1 MLKTSLRLT
10 WRGLNHLT
18 RIVLVMAI
26 ILTLS
31 CGAVILA
38 LRYWILP
45 NIELYHEV
53 ITRSIGHAIDQPVTI
68 GKIEADWQGIRPH
81 LLLTDVLILEKTNPG
96 TTALALHHVDA
107 VLGWLSLLRGE
118 MRLHSL
124 ELDQPDFLVRR
135 DAQGVLHVAGIAL
148 TEQAAGQSGLADWLL
163 HQTYLV
169 VRNARISWLDEQH
182 AAPALIFNQLNL
194 LIENRGY
201 HHRFALRAM
210 PPAALSA
217 RLDVRGDFSGQS
229 FYDLNAWRG
238 QLFTQLDY
246 AEVAAW
252 RTWLPLP
259 GGFKQGRGALRGW
272 LEVAHGK
279 VENVTADLAL
289 ADVQA
294 QLGEGLKLLDIQT
307 LRGRVAWGESE
318 QSLEV
323 SARQLTLKTDALKLQ
338 PTDFDLHLIHAS
350 GKQPASGQMLA
361 SMLELTHLVTLTDSL
376 PLSKDLKQKL
386 TEFSPQGIVSD
397 FQAKW
402 QGDVD
407 KPEHYEVKAKF
418 DQLSMNRTDKLPGF
432 SGLSGELDGSEKTGI
447 LSVNAH
453 HLTVDAPQF
462 MPEPLAF
469 DTLSGQGSWQ
479 AGQQGLEVKFSNIA
493 AFNADLE
500 GTVFGSFQALPKSPG
515 RIDLNINLAHAAIQH
530 ADRYIP
536 LKAIDNA
543 THTWLR
549 NALLDGRAE
558 AFHLRLQG
566 DLNDFPFPENKKGIF
581 QIQAHIKGGA
591 LEYANDWPR
600 VDNIAGEL
608 LIQGK
613 RLEVNATSGMTV
625 GAQLQKVRVTVP
637 DMASP
642 DLLLQV
648 RGEAIGETSRTLD
661 FIRKSPVEGYIDG
674 FTDDMKVRGNGNLQ
688 LAVDIPL
695 RGGKPVTVSGDY
707 HFVDNEVSLGQGVP
721 VLYSTNGD
729 LLFTESILRTQNV
742 RTQILGGPATLDI
755 HSGPD
760 GLVQA
765 KAHGHADMDSLR
777 KKIGLPI
784 LSRLH
789 GGSNWDAD
797 ITIKKK
803 LSNVLVT
810 SNLSG
815 LTSDLPEPF
824 AKEGDEPIPLRF
836 EIKNAIAKQDV
847 ISLQYGN
854 LFNARILR
862 REEGGDMII
871 KRGVLNFGS
880 PGRELRRDGLWITGT
895 IPQLSL
901 QGWGGLINSSSA
913 DVSGPKFSVSG
924 ADLTI
929 QKLDAYGLAMKGLH
943 VNARTR
949 DGVLM
954 AQLTGKEINGE
965 VSWQAEGKGKL
976 VARLQNLNLGLD
988 ESEKSD
994 DTETKPESVLQVSAV
1009 EDSTRTEY
1017 PLLDLAVDTFTWK
1030 DKPIGKVEL
1039 LARQHGRDW
1048 QLEQM
1053 HITNPDGVLTGDG
1066 KYYLKDGKKQTQVN
1080 LKLEISNVGN
1090 VLARSG
1096 YPGTVK
1102 NGNGKLEGDFSWKGA
1117 PGDFSYATLN
1127 GNLKLDAGK
1136 GQFQK
1141 IDPGVGKL
1149 LSILSLQALP
1159 THITLGFTDIFSQ
1172 GFSFDSITG
1181 TGQIKQ
1187 GMLDTSDFRIEGSS
1201 AKVTM
1206 VGQIDF
1212 DHETQNLRIRI
1223 LPALGNS
1230 VSLLGFAGGPLVGV
1244 GTLIVNKILREPL
1257 DKLASFE
1264 YNVTG
1269 TWVNPNVTQLGKPPA
1284 SSTSN
1289 FNNP

>member
-1 MLKTSLRLT
+1 MLKSSLRLT

-18 RIVLVMAI
+18 RIVLVMAV
-26 ILTLS
+26 ILTLAGGS
-31 CGAVILA
+31 ITLA

-45 NIELYHEV
+45 NIELYHDA
-53 ITRSIGHAIDQPVTI
+53 ITQSISHAIDQPVSI

-81 LLLTDVLILEKTNPG
+81 LLLTDVRILEKNQPG

-107 VLGWLSLLRGE
+107 VMGWLTLLRGE
-118 MRLHSL
+118 VRLHSL
-124 ELDQPDFLVRR
+124 ELDQPDLLVRR

-148 TEQAAGQSGLADWLL
+148 TEQTSGQNGLADWLL

-182 AAPALIFNQLNL
+182 ATPALIFNQLNL
-194 LIENRGY
+194 LIENRGR

-229 FYDLNAWRG
+229 FYDLKEWRG
-238 QLFTQLDY
+238 QLYTQLDY
-246 AEVAAW
+246 ADVAAW
-252 RTWLPLP
+252 RPWLPLP

-272 LEVAHGK
+272 LEIAHGK
-279 VENVTADLAL
+279 VEQVTSDLAL
-289 ADVQA
+289 AEVQA
-294 QLGEGLKLLDIQT
+294 QLGEGLKPLDLHS
-307 LRGRVAWGESE
+307 LRGRIAWGESE
-318 QSLEV
+318 QGFEV
-323 SARQLTLKTDALKLQ
+323 STRQLTLKTDTVKLQ
-338 PTDFDLHLIHAS
+338 PTDFNLHMTHAS
-350 GKQPASGQMLA
+350 GKQPASGQMYA
-361 SMLELTHLVTLTDSL
+361 STLELTHLVTLTDAL
-376 PLSKDLKQKL
+376 PLSKELKQKL
-386 TEFSPQGIVSD
+386 SELSPQGIVTG

-402 QGDVD
+402 QGEID

-418 DQLSMNRTDKLPGF
+418 DQLSMKRTDKLPGF
-432 SGLSGELDGSEKTGI
+432 SGLSGELDGSEKTGVV
-447 LSVNAH
+447 SVNSH
-453 HLTVDAPQF
+453 HLAVDAPQI

-469 DTLSGQGSWQ
+469 DSLSGQGSWQ
-479 AGQQGLEVKFSNIA
+479 TGQQGLEVKFTNISVV
-493 AFNADLE
+493 NADLE
-500 GTVFGSFQALPKSPG
+500 GAVFGSFQALPNSTG
-515 RIDLNINLAHAAIQH
+515 RIDLNINLVHAAIKH

-536 LKAIDNA
+536 LNAIDNA
-543 THTWLR
+543 THTWLS
-549 NALLDGRAE
+549 NALLDGQAE

-591 LEYANDWPR
+591 LEYAKDWPR
-600 VDNIAGEL
+600 IDNITGEL

-613 RLEVNATSGMTV
+613 RLEVNAPSGMTV

-648 RGEAIGETSRTLD
+648 RGEALGETSRSLE
-661 FIRKSPVEGYIDG
+661 FIKKSPVQGYIDG
-674 FTDDMKVRGNGNLQ
+674 ITDDMKVRGNGNLQ

-695 RGGKPVTVSGDY
+695 RGSKPVTVAGDY
-707 HFVDNEVSLGQGVP
+707 HFVDNEVTLGHGVP

-729 LLFTESILRTQNV
+729 LLFTESTLRTQNI
-742 RTQILGGPATLDI
+742 RTQILGGPATLNI
-755 HSGPD
+755 NSGPN
-760 GLVQA
+760 GLLQA
-765 KAHGHADMDSLR
+765 KVHGHADMDSLR
-777 KKIGLPI
+777 KRIALPF
-784 LSRLH
+784 LTRLH

-797 ITIKKK
+797 ITIQKK
-803 LSNVLVT
+803 LLNVLVT
-810 SNLSG
+810 SNLSE
-815 LTSDLPEPF
+815 LTSELPEPF
-824 AKEGDEPIPLRF
+824 SKDGEESIPLRF
-836 EIKNAIAKQDV
+836 EIKSVVAKQDV

-862 REEGGDMII
+862 REEGGEMVV
-871 KRGVLNFGS
+871 KRGILNFGS
-880 PGRELRRDGLWITGT
+880 TGRELRRDGLWITGT

-901 QGWGGLINSSSA
+901 QGWGSLINPA
-913 DVSGPKFSVSG
+913 TTDVSGPKFSVSG

-929 QKLDAYGLAMKGLH
+929 QKLDAYGVAMKGLH
-943 VNARTR
+943 VSARTR

-976 VARLQNLNLGLD
+976 LARLQNLNLGMD
-988 ESEKSD
+988 ESGKSD
-994 DTETKPESVLQVSAV
+994 ETERKMESASQVSSI
-1009 EDSTRTEY
+1009 EDATRTEY
-1017 PLLDLAVDTFTWK
+1017 PLLDLTVDALTWK
-1030 DKPIGKVEL
+1030 DKLIGKVEL

-1048 QLEQM
+1048 QLEQV

-1066 KYYLKDGKKQTQVN
+1066 KYYSKDGKKQTQVS

-1102 NGNGKLEGDFSWKGA
+1102 NGNGKLEGDFSWRGA

-1127 GNLKLDAGK
+1127 GSIKLDAGK

-1141 IDPGVGKL
+1141 LDPGVGKL

-1187 GMLDTSDFRIEGSS
+1187 GVLETGDFRIEGSS

-1206 VGQIDF
+1206 KGQIDF

-1244 GTLIVNKILREPL
+1244 GTLIANKILREPL

-1269 TWVNPNVTQLGKPPA
+1269 TWVNPNVTQLGKPPVA
-1284 SSTSN
+1284 PIVN